1 MFGLSLPKLL
11 VLAIVLGAVWYGFKY
26 LQARDRAL
34 ARAAADAAVAR
45 ERATRPPQRSAS
57 VAADLVKCPACGT
70 YVAPDARACGR
81 AGCPYGAG

>member
-11 VLAIVLGAVWYGFKY
+11 LLAIVLGAIWYGLKY
-26 LQARDRAL
+26 LQARDRTL

-45 ERATRPPQRSAS
+45 ERARPARRSAAGS
-57 VAADLVKCPACGT
+57 AEEMVKCPACGT

-81 AGCPYGAG
+81 AGCPYRG